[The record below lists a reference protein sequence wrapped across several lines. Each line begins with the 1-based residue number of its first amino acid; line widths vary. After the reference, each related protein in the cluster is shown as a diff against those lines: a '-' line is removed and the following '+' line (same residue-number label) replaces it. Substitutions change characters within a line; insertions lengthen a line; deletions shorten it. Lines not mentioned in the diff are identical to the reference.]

1 MYSGLASKNGFSVV
15 LVVIAVS
22 VGVAG
27 AVSVT
32 AGVSVLE
39 QPAKVNTSAVPSA
52 SVNVDFINGF
62 PFFWQKAIDNFTS
75 KGVLMPHQTAEFVI
89 LNGD

>member
-1 MYSGLASKNGFSVV
+1 LLSVV

-27 AVSVT
+27 ADSVT
-32 AGVSVLE
+32 ALVSVLE

-52 SVNVDFINGF
+52 S
-62 PFFWQKAIDNFTS
+62 DNFEFIS
-75 KGVLMPHQTAEFVI
+75 EFLFSAKGQPEI
-89 LNGD
+89 LP